1 MILYQKVTHSLTL
14 KLVKTK
20 NVFEIHFIHS
30 AEAPDSPGC
39 LNIEGFKKLQENSTK
54 QVETLLQTVL
64 KDMAQANKKHQD
76 ENTQLKAQIEALKKP
91 ATP

>member
-39 LNIEGFKKLQENSTK
+39 LNIEGFKKLQENFTMIINFIKAWVKTK
-54 QVETLLQTVL
+54 KES
-64 KDMAQANKKHQD
+64 
-76 ENTQLKAQIEALKKP
+76 
-91 ATP
+91 